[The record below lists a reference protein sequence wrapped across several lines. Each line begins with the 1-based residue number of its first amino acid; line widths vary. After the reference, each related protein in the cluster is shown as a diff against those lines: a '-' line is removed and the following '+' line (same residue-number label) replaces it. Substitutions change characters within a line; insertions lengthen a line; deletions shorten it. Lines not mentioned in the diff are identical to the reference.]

1 MPSLNEIKDRIESVK
16 ETKKITNAMYM
27 ISSNKLRQAKKML
40 AETEPY
46 FFAMQKEL
54 ETLMKYI
61 PSDTEN
67 VYLNTY
73 SEIAPDDRRKGF
85 VVITDDKGLAG
96 AYNHNVLSL
105 AESKIPDPG
114 TEYFYVVGEVGRQYF
129 KSRGIE
135 TDGDF
140 QYAAQKPTI
149 SLARSI
155 AFRMLEH
162 YEARELEEVYMI
174 YTAMKGPLSTE
185 VKVEKL
191 LPLGISYERE
201 EKEKEREAS
210 IIVEDDE
217 ERTRYERS
225 LLMDPSPS
233 AVLDNIVPPCVS
245 GLIYGA
251 LVESFCSAQNSRML
265 AMDAANKNATE
276 IIKELQRTYNRTRQ
290 AGITQE
296 ITEVVGGSKKKE
308 RNQ

>member
-16 ETKKITNAMYM
+16 ETRKITNAMYM

-46 FFAMQKEL
+46 FFATQKEL
-54 ETLMKYI
+54 ARIMKYI
-61 PSDTEN
+61 PKDTEN

-73 SEIAPDDRRKGF
+73 SEIAPEDRRKGYI
-85 VVITDDKGLAG
+85 VVSDDKGLAG
-96 AYNHNVLSL
+96 AYNHNVLAL
-105 AESKIPDPG
+105 AESMIPDPG

-135 TDGDF
+135 IDGDF

-155 AFRMLEH
+155 AYRLLEH
-162 YEARELEEVYMI
+162 YEKRQLEEVYII

-185 VKVEKL
+185 VKVDRL
-191 LPLGISYERE
+191 LPLKISYERE
-201 EKEKEREAS
+201 EAESRVVIES
-210 IIVEDDE
+210 DEDGKKGKSNME
-217 ERTRYERS
+217 TL

-265 AMDAANKNATE
+265 AMDAANKNASE
-276 IIKELQRTYNRTRQ
+276 IVKELERTYNRTRQ

-296 ITEVVGGSKKKE
+296 ITEVVGGSRKRERKK
-308 RNQ
+308 